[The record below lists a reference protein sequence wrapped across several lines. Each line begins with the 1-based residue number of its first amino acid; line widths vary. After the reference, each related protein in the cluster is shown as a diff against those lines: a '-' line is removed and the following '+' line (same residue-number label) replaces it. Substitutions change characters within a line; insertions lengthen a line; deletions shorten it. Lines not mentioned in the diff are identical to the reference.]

1 MNTTQTNTTIET
13 ERNLSEALLGAWLH
27 ISTSVNNSRIVTKL
41 SYNESLVC
49 NLLYR
54 NQLEVE
60 ATPMTATELC
70 QKTKMLK
77 SQMNRTLN
85 QLEAKDMIQR
95 ERSAKDKRVVYIKL
109 NSEAIKDYEKQHEAI
124 IVILDKIIAELGIE
138 KTKETIAILEKVG
151 DIADGL
157 FQKGENEN
165 D

>member
-13 ERNLSEALLGAWLH
+13 ENDLSEALLGAWLH

-49 NLLYR
+49 NILYR
-54 NQLEVE
+54 NQRE
-60 ATPMTATELC
+60 AEMAPMTATELC
-70 QKTKMLK
+70 HKTKILK

-85 QLEAKDMIQR
+85 QLETKGMIQR
-95 ERSAKDKRVVYIKL
+95 ERSKTDKRVVYIKL
-109 NSEAIKDYEKQHEAI
+109 NAEALKDYEKQHETIIAI
-124 IVILDKIIAELGIE
+124 LNNIIAELGIE

-151 DIADGL
+151 DIADSL

>member
-1 MNTTQTNTTIET
+1 MNTTQTNTTIEA

-54 NQLEVE
+54 NQRESE
-60 ATPMTATELC
+60 AAPMTATELC

-124 IVILDKIIAELGIE
+124 IVILNKIIAELGIE
-138 KTKETIAILEKVG
+138 KTKETITILEKVG
-151 DIADGL
+151 DIADSL